1 MKQQKYIDE
10 IKIFFSRTSGLISR
24 RLGTKH
30 PWVKRIQ
37 VCSNEGPSPFPN
49 FNKTGHKRHSWVNV
63 LGFFCGFTREF
74 CTHMEMYFGEEDF
87 SIKHTCVK
95 EVQLCSLEGPSPFT
109 RRDNNEIAKIH

>member
-63 LGFFCGFTREF
+63 LGFFLWFHSRILHSYG
-74 CTHMEMYFGEEDF
+74 D
-87 SIKHTCVK
+87 V
-95 EVQLCSLEGPSPFT
+95 LW
-109 RRDNNEIAKIH
+109 